1 MNGASDLMA
10 QISRGPARR
19 ARPTVGVGRLSLDA
33 VAGVEALFEI
43 AP

>member
-1 MNGASDLMA
+1 MNGASNLMA
-10 QISRGPARR
+10 RHAGS
-19 ARPTVGVGRLSLDA
+19 TVGVGRLSLDA